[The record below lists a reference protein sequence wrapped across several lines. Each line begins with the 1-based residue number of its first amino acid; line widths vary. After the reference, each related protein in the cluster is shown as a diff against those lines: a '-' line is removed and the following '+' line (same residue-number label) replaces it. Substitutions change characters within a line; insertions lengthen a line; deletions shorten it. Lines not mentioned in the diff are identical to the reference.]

1 MQEWGAE
8 AEDPEDGFGD
18 MRRGVRTV
26 EEMLDDLN
34 VMNGSSLRLPSQKG
48 EMVDEVPVDPSVED
62 DMLIPGLPPQVGHT
76 ITTYLIG
83 SRNQILKL
91 LDDSGLGHDESEG
104 SDSVHDLV
112 MILTSITTAIKT
124 VGAQV
129 KRLGLPRAATAN
141 PKVLNQ
147 LANETWI
154 NTLRS
159 NRRCSMLVSE
169 DREEPVI
176 VDQESMG
183 RYIVVFDP
191 LTGLAEPPCEDM
203 GAIFGIF
210 RQRSQGLPNL
220 DDVTQPGR
228 QIVAAGY
235 ALYGSSTVI
244 MFSIGDGV
252 HGFTLDP
259 TMSEFILTHE
269 NVKIP
274 FAGHIYAVNE
284 GHTSSFRDPVRR
296 MLTELKS
303 EPALDGSK
311 RQLRYVGSM
320 VADLHRTIMYGGVYM
335 YPEYNQQPAG
345 RLKLLYEAAP
355 LAFLVEQAGGQASNG
370 EKPILDIIPQSVHH
384 RLPVYMGSED
394 DVSFITGCF
403 RRYRENVHL
412 D

>member
-1 MQEWGAE
+1 
-8 AEDPEDGFGD
+8 
-18 MRRGVRTV
+18 
-26 EEMLDDLN
+26 
-34 VMNGSSLRLPSQKG
+34 
-48 EMVDEVPVDPSVED
+48 
-62 DMLIPGLPPQVGHT
+62 
-76 ITTYLIG
+76 
-83 SRNQILKL
+83 
-91 LDDSGLGHDESEG
+91 
-104 SDSVHDLV
+104 
-112 MILTSITTAIKT
+112 
-124 VGAQV
+124 
-129 KRLGLPRAATAN
+129 
-141 PKVLNQ
+141 
-147 LANETWI
+147 
-154 NTLRS
+154 
-159 NRRCSMLVSE
+159 
-169 DREEPVI
+169 
-176 VDQESMG
+176 
-183 RYIVVFDP
+183 
-191 LTGLAEPPCEDM
+191 
-203 GAIFGIF
+203 
-210 RQRSQGLPNL
+210 
-220 DDVTQPGR
+220 
-228 QIVAAGY
+228 
-235 ALYGSSTVI
+235 
-244 MFSIGDGV
+244 
-252 HGFTLDP
+252 
-259 TMSEFILTHE
+259 MSEFILTHE

>member
-1 MQEWGAE
+1 
-8 AEDPEDGFGD
+8 
-18 MRRGVRTV
+18 
-26 EEMLDDLN
+26 
-34 VMNGSSLRLPSQKG
+34 
-48 EMVDEVPVDPSVED
+48 
-62 DMLIPGLPPQVGHT
+62 
-76 ITTYLIG
+76 
-83 SRNQILKL
+83 
-91 LDDSGLGHDESEG
+91 
-104 SDSVHDLV
+104 
-112 MILTSITTAIKT
+112 
-124 VGAQV
+124 
-129 KRLGLPRAATAN
+129 
-141 PKVLNQ
+141 
-147 LANETWI
+147 
-154 NTLRS
+154 
-159 NRRCSMLVSE
+159 
-169 DREEPVI
+169 
-176 VDQESMG
+176 
-183 RYIVVFDP
+183 
-191 LTGLAEPPCEDM
+191 
-203 GAIFGIF
+203 
-210 RQRSQGLPNL
+210 
-220 DDVTQPGR
+220 
-228 QIVAAGY
+228 
-235 ALYGSSTVI
+235 
-244 MFSIGDGV
+244 
-252 HGFTLDP
+252 
-259 TMSEFILTHE
+259 MSEFILTHE

-296 MLTELKS
+296 MLTELKVATIFFSSTSQALARLTRSFLFVIHKS